1 MSKPDTDLARRI
13 EQTLASARDGLWSRL
28 DRRLRYALG
37 AAAIGLAGLLVYSV
51 AGGDGA
57 AARYLTEA
65 AARSD
70 LTVMISAT
78 GSVQPTNQV
87 DVSSELSGMIRNVN
101 VDYNSPVKSG
111 QVLAELDTDK
121 LRATVESSR
130 AKLAAAKAHV
140 ADAKATLIEKERE
153 LARKRA
159 LEARDVATTHDLDA
173 AKAAFDRA
181 VAALASREA
190 DVGVAEADLRLNET
204 NLAKACI
211 CSPIDGVVLVR
222 NVDPGQT
229 VASSFQAPV
238 LFTIAEDLTKMEIR
252 IDVDEAD
259 VGKVR
264 VDQTATF
271 AVDAY
276 PDRRFPARIREVRYA
291 SEVVQG
297 VVTYKAILA
306 IDNSELLLRPGMTAT
321 AEVVVAHVKGA
332 LVVPNAALRFSPSVE
347 EGSQGNDGLLR
358 RVLPGPP
365 RFRAAS
371 KRDDG
376 GTRRPLWVLRDGKA
390 AEVSVEIGATDG
402 RVTEIRGGDL
412 QEGDKVIVDAAR
424 GAES

>member
-1 MSKPDTDLARRI
+1 
-13 EQTLASARDGLWSRL
+13 
-28 DRRLRYALG
+28 
-37 AAAIGLAGLLVYSV
+37 
-51 AGGDGA
+51 
-57 AARYLTEA
+57 
-65 AARSD
+65 
-70 LTVMISAT
+70 
-78 GSVQPTNQV
+78 
-87 DVSSELSGMIRNVN
+87 
-101 VDYNSPVKSG
+101 
-111 QVLAELDTDK
+111 
-121 LRATVESSR
+121 
-130 AKLAAAKAHV
+130 
-140 ADAKATLIEKERE
+140 
-153 LARKRA
+153 
-159 LEARDVATTHDLDA
+159 
-173 AKAAFDRA
+173 
-181 VAALASREA
+181 
-190 DVGVAEADLRLNET
+190 
-204 NLAKACI
+204 
-211 CSPIDGVVLVR
+211 
-222 NVDPGQT
+222 
-229 VASSFQAPV
+229 
-238 LFTIAEDLTKMEIR
+238 
-252 IDVDEAD
+252 
-259 VGKVR
+259 

-376 GTRRPLWVLRDGKA
+376 GTSRPLWVLRDGKA

-412 QEGDKVIVDAAR
+412 REGDKVIVDAAR